1 MLVSVSLSALSSRT
15 CVGRWSC
22 CARGFASRFRLP
34 PRLRSTVRRVVVRN
48 RVILGCDVTLCLCRL
63 APGASSVL
71 VRFFRGP
78 RCHCLVIASQC
89 LVACL
94 SNRMCC
100 CCCLSLS
107 SVFGVSVPSL
117 AVAGLFPC
125 VGRAIPSVL
134 VRGLR
139 CDRISLPVGSWSVW
153 GFSGA
158 GLVWLRRDVV
168 AWSWCVCGSAWKG
181 RFLKSCHLSLNFRSA
196 ALLRSCRVIAARVAC
211 FRSVAHLGVLQNPP
225 LKNNK

>member
-1 MLVSVSLSALSSRT
+1 MPVLSIFCRFASWVTGCSSVSVSVSLSAVSSCT
-15 CVGRWSC
+15 CVGRWAC
-22 CARGFASRFRLP
+22 WARGSASRFRLP
-34 PRLRSTVRRVVVRN
+34 PRLQSIVRRVVVRK

-89 LVACL
+89 LVDCL
-94 SNRMCC
+94 SSRMCC

-107 SVFGVSVPSL
+107 SVFGVSVSSL
-117 AVAGLFPC
+117 AVAGLISC

-139 CDRISLPVGSWSVW
+139 CDRI
-153 GFSGA
+153 
-158 GLVWLRRDVV
+158 
-168 AWSWCVCGSAWKG
+168 
-181 RFLKSCHLSLNFRSA
+181 
-196 ALLRSCRVIAARVAC
+196 
-211 FRSVAHLGVLQNPP
+211 P
-225 LKNNK
+225 L